1 MKFGD
6 IPYVR
11 PDLEQVAAAAAAVFD
26 RFAAAGTFE
35 GQWKALLEYQALRKP
50 LSSAAEVATIRHSV
64 DTTDPYYAAEQDFFD
79 EQRPRLQELNDR
91 LYGLLLGSQ
100 FRAEFEARLGR
111 HFFDRIALEKKVF
124 SPAIMDDLAHENRLV
139 TAYDKLLGGAQIPFR
154 GETYTLAG
162 LGPFTEADDRGTRR
176 AAQEA
181 SWGFFADN
189 ADELDRLYDELVTVR
204 DRMARTLGY
213 PNFVPM
219 GYDRMGRTAFGP
231 AEVERFRAGVLEHVV
246 PLAVAGAAEQRDRLG
261 LDRLTFYDVP
271 VQFASGNPRPQ
282 GDEEWLRARARAMYD
297 ELSPETSAFFRVL
310 LEAEHLDLAQKPG
323 KQPGGYCTF
332 VEGVGLPFIFSNFNG
347 TSADVDVL
355 THEFGHALQAYLS
368 RDLPLEELRWPTSES
383 AEVHSMGM
391 EYLAYPWLPTFFGP
405 DAVKY
410 HYLHQTSNVAFI
422 PYGSLVDAFQH
433 WVYANPDAGPA
444 ARKAEWRRLE
454 RQYTPWV
461 DYAGHP
467 FLEEGGR
474 WQRQGHLYWTPF
486 YYIDYCLAQFVA
498 MQIFL
503 RSETGR
509 PALWRDYLALC
520 RLGGSV
526 DFLGLLAAGHLES
539 PFDPE
544 VVGRTLAGIQAD
556 IAAIDPAALR

>member
-6 IPYVR
+6 IAYER
-11 PDLEQVAAAAAAVFD
+11 PDLDRLQASAAALFD
-26 RFAAAGTFE
+26 RFAAATTFE
-35 GQWKALLEYQALRKP
+35 EQWTALLEFQALREP
-50 LSSAAEVATIRHSV
+50 VSSSAEVATIRHSV
-64 DTTDPYYAAEQDFFD
+64 DTTDAFYAAEQDFFD
-79 EQRPRLQELNDR
+79 ENRPRLEELNDR
-91 LYGLLLGSQ
+91 LYGLLLGSP
-100 FRAEFEARLGR
+100 FRAEFTDRLGR
-111 HFFDRIALEKKVF
+111 HFFDRIALAKKVF
-124 SPAIMDDLAHENRLV
+124 SPAIMDDLAQENRLV

-154 GETYTLAG
+154 GRTYTLAG
-162 LGPFTEADDRGTRR
+162 LGPFTEDPDRETRR
-176 AAQEA
+176 EAQEA

-189 ADELDRLYDELVTVR
+189 AAELDRLYDELVAVR
-204 DRMARTLGY
+204 DTMARTLGY
-213 PNFVPM
+213 ENFVQM
-219 GYDRMGRTAFGP
+219 GYDRMGRTAYGP
-231 AEVERFRAGVLEHVV
+231 ADVELFREGVLDHVV
-246 PLAVAGAAEQRDRLG
+246 PLAEAGAAEQRDRLG
-261 LDRLTFYDVP
+261 LERLTFYDLP
-271 VQFASGNPRPQ
+271 VKFPSGNPRPA
-282 GDEEWLRARARAMYD
+282 GDEAWLKGRARAMYD
-297 ELSPETSAFFRVL
+297 ELSPQTSAFFRVL
-310 LEAEHLDLAQKPG
+310 LEADLMDLSQKKG

-332 VEGVGLPFIFSNFNG
+332 IEGVGLPFIFSNFNG
-347 TSADVDVL
+347 TSGDVDVL

-391 EYLAYPWLPTFFGP
+391 EYLTYPWLPAFFGE

-433 WVYANPDAGPA
+433 WVYANPGATPA
-444 ARKAEWRRLE
+444 ERRGEWRRLE
-454 RQYTPWV
+454 RRYTPWV

-474 WQRQGHLYWTPF
+474 WQRQGHLYWSPF

-503 RSETGR
+503 RSESDR
-509 PALWRDYLALC
+509 AALWADYLAMC

-539 PFDPE
+539 PFDPD
-544 VVGRTLAGIQAD
+544 VVGRTLAGVQAHL
-556 IAAIDPAALR
+556 ASIDPAALR